1 VGGLDVMLVLARKIG
16 QKIFIGD
23 DIEITVVSVTAR
35 GEVRLGIEAPS
46 NLLILREELKEDGY
60 EG

>member
-1 VGGLDVMLVLARKIG
+1 MLVLARKIG